1 MRMAPLLLML
11 ACSSTP
17 KLTPDTTAPPTSG
30 VTWTDVAPT
39 LASACTRCHSDQ
51 GTASFQP
58 FTHYADTAPYAP
70 LMAEKASRRAMPPFG
85 PQLSDWCPTD
95 FHWASDV
102 RLTDGEVALLQAW
115 SDDGA
120 AEGRGATE
128 PLNVPTDVPVFTGTN
143 MTLTAAEWTTNP
155 NIADQTICFI
165 LDPGLTEAGWLEG
178 VNLVPGNLTVVH
190 HAGVRMDYTGEAE
203 ALANDE
209 GWYDCTGGSGVAME
223 YLGTYAPGSG
233 PSEVP
238 EGAATLIFPN
248 TKLVLSVHYHS
259 IPNNPVVD
267 QTSLQ
272 LRWAEAPPERLALL
286 MHWPNPPTLP
296 LSAILQP
303 GEDDPDGEP
312 KLLIPADVAHHTETL
327 AVQGPGTP
335 DERYEIYQISS
346 HMHLVGQS
354 SRIWAEHP
362 DGTIQCLGDL
372 PNWDFNYQQIY
383 RYQSDALPVVPGGS
397 TFWIE
402 CVYDNTLG
410 NEPLARSLAERG
422 LTEPI
427 DVSYGS
433 GSFDEMCM
441 FMLGIVKVQ
450 DP

>member
-1 MRMAPLLLML
+1 
-11 ACSSTP
+11 
-17 KLTPDTTAPPTSG
+17 
-30 VTWTDVAPT
+30 
-39 LASACTRCHSDQ
+39 
-51 GTASFQP
+51 
-58 FTHYADTAPYAP
+58 
-70 LMAEKASRRAMPPFG
+70 
-85 PQLSDWCPTD
+85 
-95 FHWASDV
+95 
-102 RLTDGEVALLQAW
+102 
-115 SDDGA
+115 
-120 AEGRGATE
+120 
-128 PLNVPTDVPVFTGTN
+128 